1 MSVEVLTILMFMTL
15 MASIAL
21 GHPLAVTLAAV
32 ATVFG
37 LIDNGF
43 DVSALLGLFAN
54 NAWGIFLNYVLVAI
68 PLFIF
73 MAQILDRSKVS
84 EGLFDALYQVLG
96 GLRGGLG
103 MAVIVV
109 STVFAATTGIIGAS
123 VVAMGLMAGPALLRR
138 GYNRGLGAGIICAS
152 GTLGILIPPSI
163 MLVVYGGLTGQK
175 ETSVGNLFA
184 AAIMPGLLLSALYL
198 LYVGVRCY
206 INPKMGP
213 PIPREDRTATVGEK
227 IAMTLKNF
235 VPPFGLILTVMGTIL
250 AGIATP
256 TEAAALGCI
265 GALILAMA
273 TKKLKHEAEL
283 LKLAL
288 HAGMLYAEKTGA
300 ARFEPTDSAG
310 DKIEFVDQAPELLPG
325 RELEQRIHAHDE
337 DRNHRVGGVSQTSER
352 VDRVADL
359 FAVDQPSVV
368 SGPQRYA
375 LIPVDVSRKIADHR
389 VEFDSSGV
397 VQYTRMLSGFP
408 DGPTIPMSVD
418 DHLRLQKERE
428 ITVVLV
434 EHDLGVVMDISDR
447 IYVLDFGQLIGA
459 GRPEEVAANPKVIEA
474 YIGEE

>member
-273 TKKLKHEAEL
+273 TKKLNWDVITQSCIATARTTAMIM
-283 LKLAL
+283 AL
-288 HAGMLYAEKTGA
+288 
-300 ARFEPTDSAG
+300 F
-310 DKIEFVDQAPELLPG
+310 
-325 RELEQRIHAHDE
+325 
-337 DRNHRVGGVSQTSER
+337 VGGKFFSVVFLSMGGGDVVADVLLGMDVSPYVVFIIMMAVVFIMGMFIDWAAILLVVVPIFTPIAMDLDFNPLWFAMMVCINLQTSF
-352 VDRVADL
+352 L
-359 FAVDQPSVV
+359 TPPF
-368 SGPQRYA
+368 GYA
-375 LIPVDVSRKIADHR
+375 LFYFKGVAPPEYTMGDVYRGILPFVA
-389 VEFDSSGV
+389 
-397 VQYTRMLSGFP
+397 
-408 DGPTIPMSVD
+408 I
-418 DHLRLQKERE
+418 
-428 ITVVLV
+428 
-434 EHDLGVVMDISDR
+434 
-447 IYVLDFGQLIGA
+447 QLIGLA
-459 GRPEEVAANPKVIEA
+459 TLIFFPEIITWLPGVFFGN
-474 YIGEE
+474 

>member
-1 MSVEVLTILMFMTL
+1 MSVEVLTILMFVTL
-15 MASIAL
+15 MASIAM

-37 LIDNGF
+37 LIENGF
-43 DVSALLGLFAN
+43 DISGLLGLFAN
-54 NAWGIFLNYVLVAI
+54 NAWGIFLNYTLVAI

-138 GYNRGLGAGIICAS
+138 GYDRGLGAGIICSS

-184 AAIMPGLLLSALYL
+184 AAILPGLLLSGLYL

-206 INPKMGP
+206 MNPKLGP
-213 PIPREDRTATVGEK
+213 PIPKEDRTATIGQKVT
-227 IAMTLKNF
+227 MTMKNF

-250 AGIATP
+250 AGVATP

-265 GALILAMA
+265 GALILALATRKLNWEVITQSCVSTARTTAMIMA
-273 TKKLKHEAEL
+273 LFVGGKFFSVVFLSMGGGDVVADVL
-283 LKLAL
+283 LGMDVSPYVVFIIMMAVVFVMGMFIDWAAILLVVVPIFTPVALDLDFNPLWFAMMVCINLQTSFLTPPFGYALFYFKGVAPPEYTMGDVYRGIIPFVAIQLVALAIL
-288 HAGMLYAEKTGA
+288 MY
-300 ARFEPTDSAG
+300 F
-310 DKIEFVDQAPELLPG
+310 PEIITWLPG
-325 RELEQRIHAHDE
+325 I
-337 DRNHRVGGVSQTSER
+337 
-352 VDRVADL
+352 
-359 FAVDQPSVV
+359 F
-368 SGPQRYA
+368 
-375 LIPVDVSRKIADHR
+375 
-389 VEFDSSGV
+389 
-397 VQYTRMLSGFP
+397 
-408 DGPTIPMSVD
+408 
-418 DHLRLQKERE
+418 
-428 ITVVLV
+428 
-434 EHDLGVVMDISDR
+434 
-447 IYVLDFGQLIGA
+447 FGS
-459 GRPEEVAANPKVIEA
+459 
-474 YIGEE
+474 